1 MVISQFNSTL
11 HLTVIVLLLANN
23 LDFVIILYREN
34 HVAQQPTV
42 LFKRTRHHKGSIYCM
57 SWTPDGSL
65 IATGSNDKTVKL
77 MKFNADT
84 SNLEGQEIE
93 LAMHDGT
100 VRDVCFIEDT
110 SNRSSLLISGG
121 AGDCKIYVTDCE
133 TGQPYQAL
141 SGHSGNH
148 ILSRTRWD
156 SETSDFKIIDKNQ

>member
-1 MVISQFNSTL
+1 MVYTNFYISCF
-11 HLTVIVLLLANN
+11 
-23 LDFVIILYREN
+23 REN
-34 HVAQQPTV
+34 HVTQQPTV

-110 SNRSSLLISGG
+110 TNRSSLLISGG

-141 SGHSGNH
+141 SGHSGMYERIFAVAYST
-148 ILSRTRWD
+148 ILHSREL
-156 SETSDFKIIDKNQ
+156 SFPLLKYLEPLQNNNK

>member
-1 MVISQFNSTL
+1 MIFALRPIRTYYLRFSRIRMLFY
-11 HLTVIVLLLANN
+11 ICALLN
-23 LDFVIILYREN
+23 LSNPARFCCREN

-77 MKFNADT
+77 MRFNAET

-110 SNRSSLLISGG
+110 TNRSSLLISGG

-141 SGHSGNH
+141 SGHSGTYVVIKTALRLYVN
-148 ILSRTRWD
+148 I
-156 SETSDFKIIDKNQ
+156 

>member
-1 MVISQFNSTL
+1 
-11 HLTVIVLLLANN
+11 
-23 LDFVIILYREN
+23 
-34 HVAQQPTV
+34 
-42 LFKRTRHHKGSIYCM
+42 M

-77 MKFNADT
+77 MRFNAET

-141 SGHSGNH
+141 SGHSGTYL
-148 ILSRTRWD
+148 I
-156 SETSDFKIIDKNQ
+156 FYVI

>member
-1 MVISQFNSTL
+1 
-11 HLTVIVLLLANN
+11 
-23 LDFVIILYREN
+23 
-34 HVAQQPTV
+34 
-42 LFKRTRHHKGSIYCM
+42 M

-77 MKFNADT
+77 MKFNAET

-110 SNRSSLLISGG
+110 TNRSSLLISGG

-141 SGHSGNH
+141 SGHSGSYIKIWEITIISQKITAAAVCGKTLENYH
-148 ILSRTRWD
+148 HRFFLSR
-156 SETSDFKIIDKNQ
+156 SHIIPIQLGWSHVRKRKP